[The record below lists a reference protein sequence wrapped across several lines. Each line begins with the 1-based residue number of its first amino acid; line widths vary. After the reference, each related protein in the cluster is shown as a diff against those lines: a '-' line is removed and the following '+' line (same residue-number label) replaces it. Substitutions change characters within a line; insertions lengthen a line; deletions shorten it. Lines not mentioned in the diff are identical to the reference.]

1 MRCVFLLA
9 FAVVGCGK
17 IAEPPAD
24 SNTGDS
30 PALADAATSDALPT
44 CTGNESDQ
52 NVGPGEPI
60 CTYGACTR
68 VGQNYCMTMPDAP
81 KEYDCPQNTNSSLPG
96 TCHTPGINF
105 APDAQP
111 PYRIYCCN

>member
-1 MRCVFLLA
+1 MRYALLLA
-9 FAVVGCGK
+9 FAAAGCGK
-17 IAEPPAD
+17 ISEPPAD

-30 PALADAATSDALPT
+30 AVVEAGTSDALPP

-52 NVGPGEPI
+52 GVGAGEPI

-68 VGQNYCMTMPDAP
+68 VGQTYCMTMPNSP
-81 KEYDCPQNTNSSLPG
+81 KEYDCPQNTNSPLPG
-96 TCHTPGINF
+96 TCHTPGIDF